1 MDRPGTAG
9 TAGSIRP
16 GTAASALTATSR
28 RSNRN
33 DARRPGT
40 AGTADTF
47 GGSTL
52 YTGHS
57 YGSGGSRRSKKRQ
70 RDALVPPPPPTAAPT
85 NARTVEAAIEK
96 MRARRR
102 AAFEHS
108 MSSTS
113 AGGVSVR
120 AWLRTAAGRRRRLLP
135 RIDPRSARRRPPSYG
150 TSRPACRPQR
160 TQRRPRAER
169 QIWSTHSVASAACR
183 AWTDGARLGETNVE
197 ERATMMAVGPCR
209 SCAS

>member
-113 AGGVSVR
+113 AGGVSVLSMAQDRSGR
-120 AWLRTAAGRRRRLLP
+120 ATATLFYPESTCEA
-135 RIDPRSARRRPPSYG
+135 ARRRPPSYG
-150 TSRPACRPQR
+150 TSRPACRVRSRTPTTPASGSARSGQR
-160 TQRRPRAER
+160 TAL
-169 QIWSTHSVASAACR
+169 
-183 AWTDGARLGETNVE
+183 GARYVL
-197 ERATMMAVGPCR
+197 RVGR
-209 SCAS
+209 TGRGSARRTWKNARR